1 MDSKQIALDAGAIDS
16 IAGLAKKERAR
27 FERIEVGD
35 RKFILDHVSGEQREI
50 FPRFEDVAPHSLPV
64 KVGTLAAMLAWA
76 QSWGF
81 EADQDGPHGE
91 VRVSRTATTEAFTPR
106 QAEPHEKRE
115 TASKDFYARF
125 MPPPTWLDFEQL
137 RAWLDM
143 VWSGIDPEAQEV
155 LDVCLGT
162 VIGTDETLV
171 EMKIDGGAITARIKN
186 GQGVSTSRQVPRRI
200 KVTMPFGDPDFRTD
214 VSFILTAKASGG
226 VPSFSLRHDLLDG
239 AHDRYLAWATSA
251 AKAVLGDAWLVLDTP

>member
-1 MDSKQIALDAGAIDS
+1 MDTKQIGLDAGAIES
-16 IAGLAKKERAR
+16 IAGLAKRERAR
-27 FERIEVGD
+27 FETIAISD
-35 RKFILDHVSGEQREI
+35 RKFVLDHVSGEQREVL
-50 FPRFEDVAPHSLPV
+50 PRFEDVTPHAIPA
-64 KVGTLAAMLAWA
+64 KVSSLAALLAWA
-76 QSWGF
+76 QSW
-81 EADQDGPHGE
+81 EHLDHPIGE

-106 QAEPHEKRE
+106 LAAPHQKRE
-115 TASKDFYARF
+115 TASKDFYSRF
-125 MPPPTWLDFEQL
+125 MPPSTWLDFEQL

-186 GQGVSTSRQVPRRI
+186 SQGVSTSRQVPRRI
-200 KVTMPFGDPDFRTD
+200 KVTMPFGDPDFRTV
-214 VSFILTAKASGG
+214 VSFILTAKANAG

-251 AKAVLGDAWLVLDTP
+251 AKTVLGDAWLVLDTP

>member
-1 MDSKQIALDAGAIDS
+1 MDSKQIGLDAGAIDS
-16 IAGLAKKERAR
+16 IAGLAKRERAR
-27 FERIEVGD
+27 FETIAISD

-50 FPRFEDVAPHSLPV
+50 FPAFEDTAPHSHPA
-64 KVGTLAAMLAWA
+64 KVGTLAALLAWA

-81 EADQDGPHGE
+81 EADNGPHGE

-106 QAEPHEKRE
+106 MIAPHEKRE
-115 TASKDFYARF
+115 TASKDFYSRF
-125 MPPPTWLDFEQL
+125 MPPSTWLDFEQL

-143 VWSGIDPEAQEV
+143 VWSGIDPDAQDV

-162 VIGTDETLV
+162 VTGTDETLV
-171 EMKIDGGAITARIKN
+171 EMKIDGGAITARVKN
-186 GQGVSTSRQVPRRI
+186 NQGVSTSRQVPRRI
-200 KVTMPFGDPDFRTD
+200 KVVMPFGDPDFRTA
-214 VSFILTAKASGG
+214 VSFILTAKANAG

-251 AKAVLGDAWLVLDTP
+251 AKTVLGDAWLVLDTP